1 MSEETR
7 TGNEAATVPA
17 NTAAAGAPA
26 AAAPAQQP
34 AERSFSQSELDR
46 IVADRLARE
55 REKYADY
62 NTVKSEL
69 ATLKQQNA
77 VRDIRVAVGEDKAVP
92 WELLTGETKET
103 CEQQADAILA
113 FAKSQNAAPTVPDG
127 GEARTTGGSTREQF
141 AEFMGAMF
149 G

>member
-1 MSEETR
+1 MSEEPR

-17 NTAAAGAPA
+17 DTAAAGAPA

-34 AERSFSQSELDR
+34 AERSFTQSELDQ
-46 IVADRLARE
+46 IVAERLTRE
-55 REKYADY
+55 RVKYADY
-62 NTVKSEL
+62 STIKNEL

-77 VRDIRVAVGEDKAVP
+77 VRDIREAVGKDKAVP

-113 FAKSQNAAPTVPDG
+113 FVKSQNAAPTVPDG